1 MSLAG
6 SPQRSATTGRNIF
19 VVGLDDFHLAELQTL
34 PHADRYRFHPLFT
47 RGKLRRS
54 GQFAVRELLEQGG
67 KIL

>member
-1 MSLAG
+1 MSLAD
-6 SPQRSATTGRNIF
+6 SLQRSATTERNIF
-19 VVGLDDFHLAELQTL
+19 VVGLDDIHLSELQTL

-47 RGKLRRS
+47 RGQRRRS